1 MKGLR
6 CAVSFNN
13 MWIVYLVTLVLAL
26 LVVFQLYAKSLTAP
40 QSILMSGGV
49 VREGPADGLPIGAG
63 TVVVMVYTITIPE
76 STLFIPSRFTQFAP
90 GDHEL
95 LPNLEVALTG
105 MKQGQTKRVELSSEE
120 AFGPYDAAKQLEV
133 SKDRLPEGAEPGMLL
148 ATEDG
153 TPCVLVELSE
163 TMAKIDFN
171 HPLAGKR
178 VVIDVRILDVKVPP
192 LDERG
197 LQLDDDVTGAPLRV

>member
-6 CAVSFNN
+6 CAVSFN
-13 MWIVYLVTLVLAL
+13 MWTVYLVTLVLAL
-26 LVVFQLYAKSLTAP
+26 LVVFQFYAKTVTAP
-40 QSILMSGGV
+40 QSILMSGSAV
-49 VREGPADGLPIGAG
+49 QEGSADGLPIGAG

-76 STLFIPSRFTQFAP
+76 STLFIPSHFTQFVP
-90 GDHEL
+90 GEHEL

-105 MKQGQTKRVELSSEE
+105 MKQGETKRVELSSEE

-133 SKDRLPEGAEPGMLL
+133 SKDRLPEGAEPGMVL

-153 TPCVLVELSE
+153 TPCVLVDLSE
-163 TMAKIDFN
+163 TMAKVDFN

-192 LDERG
+192 VDERDMQPEG
-197 LQLDDDVTGAPLRV
+197 DVTGSPLRV

>member
-6 CAVSFNN
+6 CAVSLN
-13 MWIVYLVTLVLAL
+13 MWTVYFVTLVLAL
-26 LVVFQLYAKSLTAP
+26 LVVFQLYATSVTAP
-40 QSILMSGGV
+40 QSLLMSGSA
-49 VREGPADGLPIGAG
+49 VREGSADGLPIAAG
-63 TVVVMVYTITIPE
+63 TVVVMAYTITIPE
-76 STLFIPSRFTQFAP
+76 STLFIPSHFTQFVP

-105 MKQGQTKRVELSSEE
+105 MKQGETKRVELSSDE

-133 SKDRLPEGAEPGMLL
+133 SKDRLPEGAEPGMVL

-153 TPCVLVELSE
+153 TPCVLVDLSE
-163 TMAKIDFN
+163 TMAKVDFN

-192 LDERG
+192 VDERDMHPDN
-197 LQLDDDVTGAPLRV
+197 DDTGAPLRV

>member
-6 CAVSFNN
+6 CAASCS
-13 MWIVYLVTLVLAL
+13 MSTVYFVTLIFAL
-26 LVVFQLYAKSLTAP
+26 LVVFQLYAKSLTAS
-40 QSILMSGGV
+40 QSILMSGSA
-49 VREGPADGLPIGAG
+49 VREGSAESLPIGAG

-76 STLFIPSRFTQFAP
+76 STLFIPSHFTQFVT

-105 MKQGQTKRVELSSEE
+105 MKQGETKRVELSSDE

-133 SKDRLPEGAEPGMLL
+133 SKDRLPEGAEPGMML

-153 TPCVLVELSE
+153 TPCVLVDLSE
-163 TMAKIDFN
+163 TMAKVDFN
-171 HPLAGKR
+171 HPFAGKR

-192 LDERG
+192 VDERDMNPE
-197 LQLDDDVTGAPLRV
+197 DDGAGAPLRV